1 MNGKLIFS
9 ATASVLV
16 AAMAGS
22 IPASGVSTAPVPEF
36 LNPASVALASCGKSP
51 ARGLLQSVALRM
63 ALVSPAAADT
73 RQGGAPPLWEGT
85 GNADFPVTTQSAEA
99 KAYFDQGLRLLYGFN
114 HWEAIRAFRAAQEL
128 DPDCALCYWGEA
140 LALGPNINAP
150 MQPAT
155 VDEARAITQKASE
168 RAAKATPVEQ
178 ALIKALETRYGE
190 QSGDDRAELDR
201 AYADAME
208 KVYQQFPDNPDV
220 ANLYAEALMDSAPW
234 DYWESD
240 AQTPKPHTAKAIAA
254 IEDVLANHP
263 DNVGAIHLYI
273 HLMEASTMP
282 DRAEPY
288 ADKLAGLAPSLGH
301 LVHMPGHIYFRVG
314 RYLDSLE
321 TNKRAVA
328 LDNAYLDS
336 VEGSDIYRFGYYPHN
351 VHFVLV
357 SAALAGDGPTA
368 LDAGE
373 RLDKLVPYE
382 VLEQVAWTQP
392 VKAAPYFVRLQ
403 FGDPKSVLALE
414 EPPEHLPLLRGLWH
428 YARGVALGMT
438 GDAAAARREAEAI
451 HALRDNEAIKA
462 LPEQGVPVPEILK
475 IAELVV
481 SARADRVQKR
491 YETAL
496 SKLNEAAAEQ
506 RQLSYFEP
514 PFWYYP
520 VEQTLGATLLEMGR
534 HQEAADAFSRSLR
547 AWPNNSW
554 SLYGLM
560 QAQRAMQD
568 PAAQATAQL
577 YRQAAVPDA
586 ARPDLKR
593 L

>member
-9 ATASVLV
+9 ATASILA

-22 IPASGVSTAPVPEF
+22 IPASSVTQDPVPEF
-36 LNPASVALASCGKSP
+36 LNPASLAAASCGKTP
-51 ARGLLQSVALRM
+51 GRGLLKMAAMRT

-73 RQGGAPPLWEGT
+73 QRGPAPPLWEGT
-85 GNADFPVTTQSAEA
+85 GNADFPITTRSPEA
-99 KAYFDQGLRLLYGFN
+99 QAYFNQGLRLIYGFN
-114 HWEAIRAFRAAQEL
+114 HWEAIRAFRAAQQL
-128 DPDCALCYWGEA
+128 DPACALCYWGEA

-150 MQPAT
+150 MQPTT
-155 VDEARAITQKASE
+155 VEEARAVTRKA
-168 RAAKATPVEQ
+168 ADLAKDAKPVEQ
-178 ALIKALETRYGE
+178 ALITALETRYGE
-190 QSGDDRAELDR
+190 QEAADRADLDR
-201 AYADAME
+201 AYADAMA
-208 KVYQQFPDNPDV
+208 KVYERFPDNPDV
-220 ANLYAEALMDSAPW
+220 AALYAEAIMDSSPW

-240 AQTPKPHTAKAIAA
+240 FRTPKPHAAKAIAA
-254 IEDVLANHP
+254 VEDVLANHP
-263 DNVGAIHLYI
+263 DHVGAIHLYI
-273 HLMEASTMP
+273 HLMEASQMP
-282 DRAEPY
+282 ERAEPY
-288 ADKLAGLAPSLGH
+288 ADKLAKLAPSLGH

-328 LDNAYLDS
+328 LDSAYLDAI
-336 VEGSDIYRFGYYPHN
+336 EGSDIYRFGYYPHN

-368 LDAGE
+368 LDAGT

-382 VLEQVAWTQP
+382 ILEQVAWTQP

-403 FGDPKSVLALE
+403 FDDPKAVLAVE
-414 EPPEHLPLLRGLWH
+414 EPPAHLPLLRGFWH
-428 YARGVALGMT
+428 YARGVALGLQ

-451 HALRDNEAIKA
+451 HALRDDAGIAA
-462 LPEQGVPVPEILK
+462 LPEQGVPAPGILK

-491 YETAL
+491 YEAAI
-496 SKLNEAAAEQ
+496 SKLTEAAKEQ
-506 RQLSYFEP
+506 RALAYMEP

-520 VEQTLGATLLEMGR
+520 VEQTLGATLMEMGR
-534 HQEAADAFSRSLR
+534 HQEAADAFNRSLR
-547 AWPNNSW
+547 EWPNNSW

-560 QAQRAMQD
+560 QAQTAMKD

-577 YRQAAVPDA
+577 YERAAVPKA
-586 ARPDLKR
+586 KKPDLKR